1 MASKYQKMVK
11 FAKDNNEHNDCSVKA
26 VAIACDVPYKVA
38 HKALERAGRKPRK
51 GVFPNQIQAA
61 VESLGY
67 GVAQWQ
73 VTAKT
78 MSKLGADPELQK
90 GHYMVFVRGHVA
102 ALKDG
107 VIEDWTQGRRHRVNK
122 VARVYPTHSRKL
134 RKAFA
139 AALFN

>member
-1 MASKYQKMVK
+1 MASKYEKMVG
-11 FAKDNNEHNDCSVKA
+11 FAKANGEHNDCSVKA

-38 HKALERAGRKPRK
+38 HKALEKAGRKPRK
-51 GVFPNQIQAA
+51 GVYPHEIQAA
-61 VESLGY
+61 IESLGY

-78 MSKLGADPELQK
+78 ASKLGIDPALQK
-90 GHYMVFVRGHVA
+90 GHFMVFVRGHVA

-107 VIEDWTQGRRHRVNK
+107 VVEDWTQGRRHRVNK
-122 VARVYPTHSRKL
+122 VVKVYPTHSRKL

-139 AALFN
+139 AALFD